1 MHISGRWWSAAV
13 VGGALLA
20 CVSIFAVDRALVSY
34 MESQARD
41 RLTALAGGALG
52 LAEARLE
59 QATTVLVDLAAAGMI
74 DCEARAIDAMRR
86 AVFTNSLLKGLA
98 VLEDDGR
105 ALCTHVGAMG
115 SSYALSR
122 EYPLPS
128 KRLTLAVARFREVA
142 DRAVRIRL
150 DRPGGRAMA
159 AVVSVD
165 VLLPEIDLGE
175 GAGGKRLRLMFES
188 GEMIAAR
195 PSGDEGLGL
204 DDGQS
209 LTVRQHSTRF
219 PIVLVA
225 EHSRGALASEYRDL
239 QFIVRAAMLM
249 LLGLCLGPVAFS
261 LSRRRDD
268 PVDDL
273 RRALRDGEIIPY
285 YQPTV
290 DTRNGRIRGAE
301 VLARWRKPD
310 GTLIPPVQFIP
321 LAEQSGLIFELTSVI
336 MRRARDDVG
345 RAYATRPHLRLGFNL
360 FAGHLAD
367 NKIVDEVKR
376 IFSGSPVALQQLV
389 LEVTER
395 APLPDLDKARRVIA
409 SLQELGAKVAIDDV
423 GTGHG
428 GLSYLLKLGV
438 DIIKIDKMF
447 VDAIGTERYSQ
458 TIIET
463 LVELARTMNMEVIA
477 EGVERIEQV
486 EYLRRKGVCEAQGYV
501 FAPPLPVNSYLALVD
516 AMDRPNSGAIAEPAI
531 AASAA

>member
-1 MHISGRWWSAAV
+1 
-13 VGGALLA
+13 LLA
-20 CVSIFAVDRALVSY
+20 CVTIFALDRALVSY
-34 MESQARD
+34 IEGHARD
-41 RLTALAGGALG
+41 RLMALANGALG
-52 LAEARLE
+52 LAETRLE
-59 QATTVLVDLAAAGMI
+59 HATTVLVDLAAAGMV
-74 DCEARAIDAMRR
+74 DCEARHIDTMRR

-105 ALCTHVGAMG
+105 ALCTHVGLMG
-115 SSYALSR
+115 GSYALSR

-150 DRPGGRAMA
+150 DRPGARAMA

-195 PSGDEGLGL
+195 PNGDEGLGL

-209 LTVRQHSTRF
+209 LVVRQASSRF
-219 PIVLVA
+219 PLVLIA
-225 EHSRGALASEYRDL
+225 EHSRIALASEYRDL
-239 QFIVRAAMLM
+239 QFIVRASMLF
-249 LLGLCLGPVAFS
+249 LLGLCLGPVVFS

-273 RRALRDGEIIPY
+273 RRALRDGEIVPY

-310 GTLIPPVQFIP
+310 GTLISPAQFIP
-321 LAEQSGLIFELTSVI
+321 LAEQSGLIFDLTSVI

-345 RAYATRPHLRLGFNL
+345 RAYATRSHLRLGFNL
-360 FAGHLAD
+360 FAGHLTD
-367 NKIVDEVKR
+367 NKIVDEVKKV
-376 IFSGSPVALQQLV
+376 FSGSPVAFDQLV

-395 APLPDLDKARRVIA
+395 APLPDLEKARRVIA

-501 FAPPLPVNSYLALVD
+501 FAPPLPAASYLTLVD
-516 AMDRPNSGAIAEPAI
+516 AMDRPHPAAVGEPAI

>member
-1 MHISGRWWSAAV
+1 
-13 VGGALLA
+13 LLA
-20 CVSIFAVDRALVSY
+20 CVSIFALDRALVSY
-34 MESQARD
+34 MEGRARE
-41 RLTALAGGALG
+41 RLMALANGALG

-59 QATTVLVDLAAAGMI
+59 QATTVLVDIAASGLP

-98 VLEDDGR
+98 VLEEDGR
-105 ALCTHVGAMG
+105 AVCTHVGLMG
-115 SSYALSR
+115 GSYALSR

-150 DRPGGRAMA
+150 DRPGSRAMA

-175 GAGGKRLRLMFES
+175 GTGGKRLRLMFES

-195 PSGDEGLGL
+195 PSGDEGSGL
-204 DDGQS
+204 DGGQS
-209 LTVRQHSTRF
+209 LTVRQQSSRF
-219 PIVLVA
+219 PLVLIA
-225 EHSRGALASEYRDL
+225 EHSRSALASEYRDL

-249 LLGLCLGPVAFS
+249 LLGLCLGPVA
-261 LSRRRDD
+261 LSFTRRQVD

-273 RRALRDGEIIPY
+273 RRALRDGEIVPY

-310 GTLIPPVQFIP
+310 GTLIPPAQFIP
-321 LAEQSGLIFELTSVI
+321 LAEQSGLIFDLTRV
-336 MRRARDDVG
+336 MMTRAREDVG
-345 RAYATRPHLRLGFNL
+345 HVYAARAHLRLGFNL

-367 NKIVDEVKR
+367 NKIVDEVKK
-376 IFSGSPVALQQLV
+376 IFSGSKVPPEQLV

-395 APLPDLDKARRVIA
+395 APLPDLDEARRVI
-409 SLQELGAKVAIDDV
+409 SGLQGLGAKVAIDDV

-438 DIIKIDKMF
+438 DVIKIDKMF

-486 EYLRRKGVCEAQGYV
+486 EYLRRKGVYEAQGYA
-501 FAPPLPVNSYLALVD
+501 FAPPLPAAAYLGLVE
-516 AMDRPNSGAIAEPAI
+516 AMDRPGPRTFAEPGL
-531 AASAA
+531 AANAA